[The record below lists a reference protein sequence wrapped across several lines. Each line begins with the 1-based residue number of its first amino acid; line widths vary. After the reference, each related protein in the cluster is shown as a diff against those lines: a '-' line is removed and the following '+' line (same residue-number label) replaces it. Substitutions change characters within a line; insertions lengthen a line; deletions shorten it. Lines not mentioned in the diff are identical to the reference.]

1 MTPFEYL
8 EQSEKQRTDEL
19 FKFLSFP
26 SVSAQ
31 SAHKQDVLDCAN
43 WLKDHLDQI
52 GFKTT
57 MYPTAGH
64 PIIYAEYIVSESKP
78 TVLYYGHYD
87 VQPPEPLNLWTTP
100 PFSPEIRDGYFY
112 ARGATDDKGQT
123 FTHIKGMESV
133 IKSEGTLP
141 VNVKFLIEGEE
152 EISSANLPE
161 FIRKDTKMLK
171 ADICVVSDTAQFNKT
186 LPAVTFGLRGI
197 APAELFVY
205 GPNRD
210 VHSGTFG
217 GAIANPVTVLCEIVA
232 KLHDHN
238 RKVTV
243 PGFYKDI
250 KPASKW
256 ERQQFKKLPFK
267 EAEYNKS
274 LGVLA
279 IEGEKGFTT
288 FERTWIRPTLEIN
301 GITGGYQGEGS
312 KTIIPS
318 YASCKITM
326 RLVPNMKP
334 ADICNKLEK
343 YIKKIAPKSVRVEL
357 RKYAG
362 AKGVNV
368 PTEGPWLEAAA
379 RAIETGFGKK
389 PVFMKEGGSIPVVS
403 DFKEHLGLDT
413 LLIGFGQHD
422 DNIHS
427 PNERFRIVDFERG
440 CKTAAALLFEL
451 AKVKV

>member
-8 EQSEKQRTDEL
+8 DQSEKQRTDEL
-19 FKFLSFP
+19 FKLLSFP

-31 SAHKQDVLDCAN
+31 SKHKQDVLDCAN
-43 WLKDHLDQI
+43 WLKSHLEQI

-64 PIIYAEYIVSESKP
+64 PIIYAEYFVSDKKP

-100 PFSPEIRDGYFY
+100 PFSPETREGYFY
-112 ARGATDDKGQT
+112 ARGASDDKGQT
-123 FTHIKGMESV
+123 FTHIKGLESV

-161 FIRKDTKMLK
+161 FIKKNKQLLK
-171 ADICVVSDTAQFNKT
+171 ADICVVSDTAQFNKN

-217 GAIANPVTVLCEIVA
+217 GAISNPATVLCELVA
-232 KLHDHN
+232 ALHDKN

-243 PGFYKDI
+243 PGFYKDV
-250 KPASKW
+250 KLPSKW

-267 EAEYNKS
+267 EADYKK
-274 LGVLA
+274 GIGIPAV
-279 IEGEKGFTT
+279 EGEKGFTT
-288 FERTWIRPTLEIN
+288 FERSWIRPTLEIN
-301 GITGGYQGEGS
+301 GITSGYQGEGS

-318 YASCKITM
+318 FASCKITM
-326 RLVPNMKP
+326 RLIPNMDPK
-334 ADICNKLEK
+334 DIGNKLEK
-343 YIKKIAPKSVRVEL
+343 FLKKIAPKSVRIEL
-357 RKYAG
+357 RKYGG

-368 PTEGPWLEAAA
+368 PTEGPWLDAAA
-379 RAIETGFGKK
+379 RAIQAGFGKK
-389 PVFMKEGGSIPVVS
+389 PVFMKEGGSIPVVV

-413 LLIGFGQHD
+413 LLIGFGQID

-427 PNERFRIVDFERG
+427 PNERFRVVDFERG
-440 CKTAAALLFEL
+440 CKTAAALPFEL